1 MSFWTGSD
9 YDGNK
14 WSSLNTFKLERPR
27 QEIKRA
33 IYLVFLCC
41 LKAFLP
47 PRRKERK
54 GRQESRTCLVVLSGL
69 CVLTVQ
75 MLSFEVFQGRL
86 ISDGGIRST
95 IADASGSER
104 YVGKSKHYAGVVC
117 FFFTGCIS
125 RFRIFAENDEKGYYP
140 GTVIY

>member
-1 MSFWTGSD
+1 
-9 YDGNK
+9 
-14 WSSLNTFKLERPR
+14 
-27 QEIKRA
+27 
-33 IYLVFLCC
+33 
-41 LKAFLP
+41 
-47 PRRKERK
+47 
-54 GRQESRTCLVVLSGL
+54 
-69 CVLTVQ
+69 